1 MDNIEDE
8 ETIILIYKMDENIS
22 QIEDLTSS
30 KTNTLKLSGE
40 DKILDP
46 FSTWP
51 DMSKMSESVVSNIL
65 SPPIS

>member
-8 ETIILIYKMDENIS
+8 ETIILIYKMDENMS
-22 QIEDLTSS
+22 QIEDLTFS